1 MVSQI
6 KVNEIIKQSGS
17 SISIGESG
25 DTINIGTTGDTINL
39 AGSAYAEAG
48 TNTPAFQAFK
58 AANQSISQAT
68 YTKIQFD
75 TEDYDTDGCY
85 NNTSGTVT
93 LNGIS
98 TPSYSFAPN
107 VAGKY
112 LIGAAVNA
120 QTSTDF
126 DTLLVSI
133 FKNGTQ
139 VNRVINSS
147 RHFDSAMTSFIVTA
161 NGTSDY
167 FDIQC
172 YSELS
177 GGTTLQPTDSASRL
191 MWFCATKLIG
201 V

>member
-1 MVSQI
+1 MS
-6 KVNEIIKQSGS
+6 KVLV
-17 SISIGESG
+17 
-25 DTINIGTTGDTINL
+25 DTIDTRSGTATMTIGSTNTSTIALKSGATLTNFPD
-39 AGSAYAEAG
+39 
-48 TNTPAFQAFK
+48 NTPAFQCFRASNQTI
-58 AANQSISQAT
+58 AAST
-68 YTKIQFD
+68 YVKIEFD

-112 LIGAAVNA
+112 LIGGAVNA
-120 QTSTDF
+120 NTSTDF
-126 DTLLVSI
+126 DAFIVAI

-139 VNRVINSS
+139 VNRVINSN
-147 RHFDSAMTSFIVTA
+147 RHFDTAMTSFIVTA

-167 FDIQC
+167 FDIRGYTEQ
-172 YSELS
+172 S
-177 GGTTLQPTDSASRL
+177 GGSTLQATDTDSRL

-201 V
+201 T

>member
-1 MVSQI
+1 MSKIQV
-6 KVNEIIKQSGS
+6 
-17 SISIGESG
+17 
-25 DTINIGTTGDTINL
+25 DTIDTRSGTSTMTIGSTNTTTIALKSGATLTNFPD
-39 AGSAYAEAG
+39 
-48 TNTPAFQAFK
+48 NTPAFQAFK
-58 AANQSISQAT
+58 AANQTISQST
-68 YTKIQFD
+68 YTKIEFD
-75 TEDYDTDGCY
+75 TEDYDTDSCY

-120 QTSTDF
+120 MTSTDF

-172 YSELS
+172 YTEQS
-177 GGTTLQPTDSASRL
+177 GGSTLQPTDSSSRL
-191 MWFCATKLIG
+191 MWFSGTRLIG

>member
-1 MVSQI
+1 MGTLFVD
-6 KVNEIIKQSGS
+6 KLDPQSGTALE
-17 SISIGESG
+17 IGSSG
-25 DTINIGTTGDTINL
+25 DTMTVPSGATFNV
-39 AGSAYAEAG
+39 AG
-48 TNTPAFQAFK
+48 TLQSGGAAIDNTPAFQAFK
-58 AANQSISQAT
+58 AANQTISATT

-85 NNTSGTVT
+85 NNTGSTVT

-112 LIGAAVNA
+112 LIGGAVNSN
-120 QTSTDF
+120 TSTDF

-147 RHFDSAMTSFIVTA
+147 RHFDTAMTSFIVTA

-177 GGTTLQPTDSASRL
+177 GGTTLQPTDGASRL